1 MGERWIL
8 NASPTIV
15 MAKIGK
21 LDLLTSLPDEVIL
34 PNAVAEEIKAG
45 PEGDAARS
53 AVEAGLFRMIETP
66 DPSPELIA
74 WDLGA
79 GETSVISYAIENP
92 SWTAI
97 LDDGAARRCA
107 ASFRIPVKGSL
118 AIVLIARKRGI
129 IPSAKQTL
137 QAMRDVGLYMDD
149 RIIRQAL
156 KETVGEDWW

>member
-1 MGERWIL
+1 MSELWIL

-15 MAKIGK
+15 IAKIGK
-21 LDLLTSLPDEVIL
+21 LGLLTSLSEKVVI
-34 PNAVAEEIKAG
+34 PRAVAEEIKAG

-53 AVEAGLFRMIETP
+53 AVEAGMFQIIETP
-66 DPSPELIA
+66 DPSPELAA

-79 GETSVISYAIENP
+79 GETSVISYTIENP

-107 ASFRIPVKGSL
+107 AGFEVRVKGSL
-118 AIVLIARKRGI
+118 AIVILAKKRGL

-137 QAMRDVGLYMDD
+137 LAMREAGIRLDD
-149 RIIRQAL
+149 RTIRQAL
-156 KETVGEDWW
+156 KETVGEDW